1 MTETGKKIIELG
13 RQSMTAMTQ
22 KDVAMLK
29 VFLSDDLVY
38 TRAMARLDTKRSLIE
53 DIESGSV
60 VFEAMEPF
68 DVKAKD
74 FGNVVVLTGLIRT
87 RIS

>member
-29 VFLSDDLVY
+29 VLLSDDLVY
-38 TRAMARLDTKRSLIE
+38 TRAMAGLDTKRSLIE

-60 VFEAMEPF
+60 VFEPMEPF

-74 FGNVVVLTGLIRT
+74 FGNVVVLTGLTRT
-87 RIS
+87 RIT

>member
-29 VFLSDDLVY
+29 VLLSDDLVY
-38 TRAMARLDTKRSLIE
+38 TRAMAGSTRS
-53 DIESGSV
+53 G
-60 VFEAMEPF
+60 A
-68 DVKAKD
+68 
-74 FGNVVVLTGLIRT
+74 
-87 RIS
+87 

>member
-29 VFLSDDLVY
+29 VLLSDACDGG
-38 TRAMARLDTKRSLIE
+38 A
-53 DIESGSV
+53 GH
-60 VFEAMEPF
+60 EAEP
-68 DVKAKD
+68 D
-74 FGNVVVLTGLIRT
+74 
-87 RIS
+87 